1 MLDKMVVIEGISETG
16 KKEIQLSN
24 GEVGERTYS
33 IDFEIGEK
41 MKDKI
46 MLFAQ
51 LVSEINIS
59 KYEQKEYVQIVKA
72 IYFEIFG
79 AKADEN

>member
-1 MLDKMVVIEGISETG
+1 
-16 KKEIQLSN
+16 
-24 GEVGERTYS
+24 
-33 IDFEIGEK
+33 

-46 MLFAQ
+46 MMFAQ

-59 KYEQKEYVQIVKA
+59 KYDQKEYRQIVKA

-79 AKADEN
+79 VNK

>member
-1 MLDKMVVIEGISETG
+1 
-16 KKEIQLSN
+16 
-24 GEVGERTYS
+24 
-33 IDFEIGEK
+33 
-41 MKDKI
+41 MKNKI

-51 LVSEINIS
+51 LVSEIDIS
-59 KYEQKEYVQIVKA
+59 KYKQKEYRQIVKA